1 MTMLY
6 GIVSLVG
13 SNPTHVLFGP
23 DGPASITGSEAGP
36 WDMTGTS
43 TPASKG
49 LSWRTPTVTGFDLYC
64 ETAGATD
71 DVGIIVQIDDD

>member
-13 SNPTHVLFGP
+13 SNPAHVLFGP

-36 WDMTGTS
+36 WDMTGVGDG
-43 TPASKG
+43 A
-49 LSWRTPTVTGFDLYC
+49 TVIMNPDG

-71 DVGIIVQIDDD
+71 EVGILVAIDDD